1 MAEESLPDWLAEM
14 RGQSFDD
21 EPAPEMEV
29 EPPRP
34 PFRDESPPVAE
45 EPEPEKDQF
54 SQLFADL
61 PSLEP
66 QPDMVDDLREQMI
79 QPGGF
84 YDYGD
89 EESGESGLRLP
100 SPIPGLKSWQS
111 LVVAVLFALD
121 VALCGLMILFM
132 TGRMALPY

>member
-14 RGQSFDD
+14 RGQSFGD

-29 EPPRP
+29 EPPGP
-34 PFRDESPPVAE
+34 PFHHESPPPAE
-45 EPEPEKDQF
+45 EPEPEGGQF

-61 PSLEP
+61 PSPEP
-66 QPDMVDDLREQMI
+66 QPDIVDDLREQMI

-84 YDYGD
+84 YDYED
-89 EESGESGLRLP
+89 EDSGGNVLRLP

-111 LVVAVLFALD
+111 LVVAILFALD

-132 TGRMALPY
+132 TGRMALPS